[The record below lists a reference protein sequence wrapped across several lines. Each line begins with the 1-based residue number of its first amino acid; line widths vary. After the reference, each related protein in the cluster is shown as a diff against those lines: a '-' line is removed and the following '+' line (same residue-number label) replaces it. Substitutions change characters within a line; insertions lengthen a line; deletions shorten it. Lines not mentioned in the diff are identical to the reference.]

1 MQMNE
6 WLGSDN
12 REMIALCQEPAQH
25 RGRITNFNRKIS
37 VIVGTKTPEEKPR
50 ACILY
55 KRNASFHK
63 LAQFCNRDQVAI
75 MLKDGQG
82 KKIIITS
89 TYMPFDS
96 MEAPPPELTKKL
108 IEHCEANRIELIIN
122 TDCNSHNEAWGS
134 TDNNHR
140 GDALLDYLMTTNMH
154 ICNIGNRPTF
164 KNVIREEVLDITLAS
179 TGIMDKIENWKV
191 SEEETFSDH
200 NLIEY
205 ELNLTQ
211 QSQTE
216 EFRNVKKTRWSQ
228 YQHELTKKVEE
239 KKISETEELDEMVE
253 KVNEAIIE
261 AYHKSNKP
269 RKKKQGD
276 LKPPW
281 WSNDLDSLKARV
293 KRCDKKYRRTKQEED
308 RIARN
313 RAANEYRSAFEK
325 AKKKA
330 WREYCS
336 GIGKTDEASRIVK
349 IMKNGRRADISTI
362 QRKNGTFTGNQIETL
377 QELTNTLF
385 PECQREEKQISESNI
400 QLIEENEELSP
411 DTAEEI
417 VNTARITAAIKM
429 FKPYKSPGK
438 DGIYPILL
446 QRGLEILTPHLARI
460 YRTSIT
466 SGRPPK
472 QWLITRAVF
481 IPHVQT

>member
-1 MQMNE
+1 
-6 WLGSDN
+6 
-12 REMIALCQEPAQH
+12 
-25 RGRITNFNRKIS
+25 
-37 VIVGTKTPEEKPR
+37 
-50 ACILY
+50 
-55 KRNASFHK
+55 
-63 LAQFCNRDQVAI
+63 
-75 MLKDGQG
+75 
-82 KKIIITS
+82 
-89 TYMPFDS
+89 
-96 MEAPPPELTKKL
+96 
-108 IEHCEANRIELIIN
+108 
-122 TDCNSHNEAWGS
+122 
-134 TDNNHR
+134 
-140 GDALLDYLMTTNMH
+140 MH

-293 KRCDKKYRRTKQEED
+293 KRCDKKYRRTKQDED

-472 QWLITRAVF
+472 QWLITKAVF
-481 IPHVQT
+481 IPKPGKDDYTKAKSYRPISLTSFLLKGLEKLIYWHIQDKHLSRQPTSRNVFSYKEGVSTETALHEVTKKIEWAFSNRQYALAVYLDISGAFSNTSANGMIETLARKGVEKQIMYWIAEMLKKRTVYASLGEEKF